1 MSPEQELYDRLYY
14 YSQNELGYDTYD
26 QLPRL
31 DAKYPFVELAETDS
45 SRIDAKVTLSHRI
58 SQIVHVWGDET
69 MRFQIDQMINQFI
82 LDRVVSDDYVYSLES
97 SEKRILSDASVP
109 NTHLYHGVLTL
120 VFVYMKGKV
129 NNG

>member
-45 SRIDAKVTLSHRI
+45 SRVDAKVTLSHRI

-109 NTHLYHGVLTL
+109 NTRLYHGVLTL
-120 VFVYMKGKV
+120 VFVYMKGKI